1 MLTFARIIKY
11 YSTRMKKIII
21 ILLMAAGTVS
31 NAQKN
36 AVPLYPAGNVPGL
49 KPGTDIK
56 ENNTSKPG
64 DIIRLKDVTA
74 PDLTVFRPAKK
85 TSDAAVIICPGG
97 GYAILA
103 FDHEGLNL
111 GEWFA
116 KRGVT
121 AFVLK
126 YRLPQDELFENAEIR
141 PLQDAQQAI
150 RYVRKNAG
158 LYGINP
164 GKVGIMGFSAG
175 GHLAASASTHFD
187 KQVGEITDE
196 SISVRPD
203 FSLLIYPV
211 ISFSD
216 KFGHMGSRDNLI
228 GKDPSFE
235 KIEYYSNEKQVTKST
250 PPAFL
255 VHAFDDWVNVE
266 NSISYYRA
274 LKKEGVASEMHL
286 YDRGGHGFS
295 LKKENKG
302 PVATW
307 HVRLEEW
314 LKLNGWM

>member
-1 MLTFARIIKY
+1 MKTFLTL
-11 YSTRMKKIII
+11 
-21 ILLMAAGTVS
+21 LLMATAVS
-31 NAQKN
+31 LHAQKN
-36 AVPLYPAGNVPGL
+36 EIFLYPDGKAPGL
-49 KPGTDIK
+49 KPDVSIK
-56 ENNTSKPG
+56 ELNTSKPG
-64 DIIRLKDVTA
+64 DIIRLKDVTN
-74 PDLTVFRPAKK
+74 PSLTVFKPQKK
-85 TSDAAVIICPGG
+85 TSDASVIICPGG

-126 YRLPQDELFENAEIR
+126 YRLPQDELFDNAEIR
-141 PLQDAQQAI
+141 PLQDAQQAF
-150 RYVRKNAG
+150 RYIRKNAASLG
-158 LYGINP
+158 LNP
-164 GKVGIMGFSAG
+164 NKVGIMGFSAG

-187 KQVGEITDE
+187 KQVGEVTDE
-196 SISVRPD
+196 TISVRPD

-228 GKDPSFE
+228 GQNPSIQ
-235 KIEYYSNEKQVTKST
+235 KIEFYSNEKQVKKTT

-274 LKKEGVASEMHL
+274 LKKEGIASEMHL

-307 HVRLEEW
+307 HVRMEEW
-314 LKLNGWM
+314 LKLNGFM